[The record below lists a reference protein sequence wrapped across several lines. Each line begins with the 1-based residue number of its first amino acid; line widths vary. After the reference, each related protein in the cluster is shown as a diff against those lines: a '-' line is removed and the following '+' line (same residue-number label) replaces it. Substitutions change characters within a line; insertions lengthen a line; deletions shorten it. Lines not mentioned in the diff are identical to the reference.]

1 MSSERERLPD
11 RRKAELVDFEHAGR
25 RWTLTIGRNSAG
37 AVREIFL
44 DAPKASPIAEM
55 AKEGALTASLAL
67 QHGAPLASLRRALAG
82 REAGPLAVAL
92 GLIDGGANDE
102 RL

>member
-1 MSSERERLPD
+1 MRERLPN
-11 RRKAELVDFEHAGR
+11 RRKAELLDFEHGGR
-25 RWTLTIGRNSAG
+25 RWTLTVGRFPDGRVA
-37 AVREIFL
+37 EIFL

-92 GLIDGGANDE
+92 GLLEEGE
-102 RL
+102 Q